1 MLDERLLKREERAVF
16 ELRSLYRKHGYLPYK
31 MSKFEE
37 YDFYARNKDFLVSDS
52 VITFTD
58 TNGKLMALKP
68 DVTLSIIKNFKDE
81 PGCLQRVSYNEN
93 VYRVSGDTHEYKEIL
108 QTGIECMGSIDLY
121 TTLDVLRLAEQ
132 SLNTLSDSYVLEIS
146 HLGILGGL
154 LDLAGADSAFRAAA
168 TACIGNKNAH
178 ELEDLCQEYGVSEDV
193 TDKLTRFL
201 RIYGKRSTV
210 LEELETLCE
219 GDGMTAALNELKQI
233 SAALDRW
240 DGEENIKFDFSL
252 VNDMKYYN
260 GIVFQGYVEGIP
272 EVMLSGGQYDLLMQR
287 IGRKSGA
294 IGFAVYLD
302 LLENFQPS
310 ETKYDVDTVLLY
322 DDGADAE
329 ELADTVESLIAKGKQ
344 VSVQKKIPAHLS
356 FRELRKFTGKGV
368 GPVEDNG

>member
-368 GPVEDNG
+368 GPVEDND

>member
-132 SLNTLSDSYVLEIS
+132 SLKTLSDRYVLEIS

-154 LDLAGADSAFRAAA
+154 LDLAAADSAFRAAA

-178 ELEDLCQEYGVSEDV
+178 ELEDLCKEYGVSEDV

-210 LEELETLCE
+210 LEELETLC
-219 GDGMTAALNELKQI
+219 DGEDMTAALGELKQI

-240 DGEENIKFDFSL
+240 DGEEKIKFDFSL

-272 EVMLSGGQYDLLMQR
+272 EVMLSGGQYDRLMQR

-322 DDGADAE
+322 DDTADAE

-368 GPVEDNG
+368 GPVEDND

>member
-58 TNGKLMALKP
+58 TNGRLLALKP

-121 TTLDVLRLAEQ
+121 TTLDVLRLAAQ
-132 SLNTLSDSYVLEIS
+132 SLKTLSDRYVLEIS

-154 LDLAGADSAFRAAA
+154 LDMASEDSAFRAAA

-178 ELEDLCQEYGVSEDV
+178 ELEALCKQYGVRRAV

-201 RIYGKRSTV
+201 GIYGRRSTV
-210 LEELETLCE
+210 LSQLEELCDSE
-219 GDGMTAALNELKQI
+219 DMFSALSDLKQI

-240 DGEENIKFDFSL
+240 DGEEKIKFDFSL

-272 EVMLSGGQYDLLMQR
+272 EVVLSGGQYDRLMQR
-287 IGRKSGA
+287 IGRSSGA

-302 LLENFQPS
+302 LLEHFQPS

-322 DDGADAE
+322 DDDADAE
-329 ELADTVESLIAKGKQ
+329 GLSEAVNSLIAKGKQ

-356 FRELRKFTGKGV
+356 FRELRKYTGKGEE
-368 GPVEDNG
+368 PVEDHA

>member
-132 SLNTLSDSYVLEIS
+132 SLKTLSDRYVLEIS

-178 ELEDLCQEYGVSEDV
+178 ELEDLCKEYGVSEDV

-233 SAALDRW
+233 SAALDRL
-240 DGEENIKFDFSL
+240 DGEETIKFDFSL

-272 EVMLSGGQYDLLMQR
+272 EVMLSGGQYDRLMQR
-287 IGRKSGA
+287 IGRRSGA

>member
-132 SLNTLSDSYVLEIS
+132 SLKTLSDRYVLEIS

-178 ELEDLCQEYGVSEDV
+178 ELEDLCKEYGVSEDV

-240 DGEENIKFDFSL
+240 DGEETIKFDFSL

-272 EVMLSGGQYDLLMQR
+272 EVMLSGGQYDRLMQR
-287 IGRKSGA
+287 IGRRSGA

>member
-132 SLNTLSDSYVLEIS
+132 SLKTLSDRYVLEIS

-178 ELEDLCQEYGVSEDV
+178 ELEDLCKEYGVSEDV

-368 GPVEDNG
+368 GPVEDND

>member
-132 SLNTLSDSYVLEIS
+132 SLKTLSDRYVLDIS

-178 ELEDLCQEYGVSEDV
+178 ELEDLCKEYGVSEDV

-240 DGEENIKFDFSL
+240 DGEETIKFDFSL

-272 EVMLSGGQYDLLMQR
+272 EVMLSGGQYDRLMQR
-287 IGRKSGA
+287 IGRRSGA

-310 ETKYDVDTVLLY
+310 DTKYDVDTVLLY